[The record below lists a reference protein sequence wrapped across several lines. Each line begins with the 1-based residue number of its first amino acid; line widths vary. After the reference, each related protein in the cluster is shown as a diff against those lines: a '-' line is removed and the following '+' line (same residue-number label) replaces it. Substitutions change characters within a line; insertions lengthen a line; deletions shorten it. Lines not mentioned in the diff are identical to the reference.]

1 MLFTDN
7 KKKNLIRNWRVYNG
21 WTQEELAEKAK
32 ISTNLIR
39 LYELNQK
46 TLKYQTAKKIAD
58 LFGISLKQ
66 LYEEGK

>member
-1 MLFTDN
+1 MLFTEN
-7 KKKNLIRNWRVYNG
+7 GKKNLIRKWRVYNG

-58 LFGISLKQ
+58 LFGISLNQ